1 MAGNY
6 LKKRL
11 RVNFISVVISQ
22 TLVLFVLG
30 IFSILLLNAR
40 QIAINLKE
48 NLTLLVVLKQDVG
61 TADARRL
68 LKVFEADPRI
78 RTAELITRE
87 EAAQTLKEEL
97 DEDFVEFLGYNPLSD
112 VIEVKLQAQ
121 YTEPGEMEIVENYL
135 KSDPIVDEVV
145 IDKDLMYLMNANI
158 SKLSYLAVAVAVILL
173 LVSIGLINSSIR
185 LSIFSSRFIIRTMQ
199 LVGATYWFII
209 RPYILTAVV
218 QGAVSGMLASG
229 AIYLLYYYGRG
240 WLTDLMIDIS
250 GLENL
255 VIFPVLILLG
265 MLISVLCTFF
275 AMNKYLKLDI
285 ERLYL

>member
-97 DEDFVEFLGYNPLSD
+97 DEDFVEFLGYNP
-112 VIEVKLQAQ
+112 
-121 YTEPGEMEIVENYL
+121 YRM
-135 KSDPIVDEVV
+135 
-145 IDKDLMYLMNANI
+145 
-158 SKLSYLAVAVAVILL
+158 
-173 LVSIGLINSSIR
+173 
-185 LSIFSSRFIIRTMQ
+185 
-199 LVGATYWFII
+199 
-209 RPYILTAVV
+209 
-218 QGAVSGMLASG
+218 
-229 AIYLLYYYGRG
+229 
-240 WLTDLMIDIS
+240 
-250 GLENL
+250 
-255 VIFPVLILLG
+255 
-265 MLISVLCTFF
+265 
-275 AMNKYLKLDI
+275 
-285 ERLYL
+285 